1 MPRRAEQAAERLL
14 ASHGIT
20 GPPVDPETLAVA
32 EGIVVVRRRFEDADV
47 SGILFRDGDHHV
59 IGVNSAHPLVRQ
71 RFTIA
76 HELGHRALHPGRELI
91 LDVPVRV
98 NLRDKTSS
106 MASDLEEIE
115 ANAFA
120 ATLLMPAQM
129 VRDQLSQLP
138 PARRREPDATA
149 TALARIFKVSTPA
162 LNFRL
167 INLGLTS

>member
-1 MPRRAEQAAERLL
+1 MAERAERAAERLL
-14 ASHGIT
+14 AQHQIT
-20 GPPVDPETLAVA
+20 RPPVDVEALAHA
-32 EGIVVVRRRFEDADV
+32 EAILVVHRRFKDADV
-47 SGILFRDGDHHV
+47 SGMLFRDGDHHV
-59 IGVNSAHPLVRQ
+59 IGVNSAHPAARR

-120 ATLLMPAQM
+120 AALLMPEQM
-129 VRDQLSQLP
+129 IRDQLSQLP
-138 PARRREPDATA
+138 AIKRREPDATA
-149 TALARIFKVSTPA
+149 AALSRIFKVSISA

>member
-1 MPRRAEQAAERLL
+1 MLAVHHVNSPPVNPEML
-14 ASHGIT
+14 AS
-20 GPPVDPETLAVA
+20 A
-32 EGIVVVRRRFEDADV
+32 EGVVVVHRRFDNADV
-47 SGILFRDGDHHV
+47 SGILFRDNEHHI
-59 IGVNSAHPLVRQ
+59 IGVNSAHPLARQ

-106 MASDLEEIE
+106 MASDVEEIE

-120 ATLLMPAQM
+120 AALLMPDEMIRAQI
-129 VRDQLSQLP
+129 SQLP
-138 PARRREPDATA
+138 TAKRREPDTTAAT
-149 TALARIFKVSTPA
+149 LARIFKVSASA
-162 LNFRL
+162 LSFRL

>member
-1 MPRRAEQAAERLL
+1 VPRRAELAADRLL
-14 ASHGIT
+14 ADRGVTSPPIEVEALARSLGI
-20 GPPVDPETLAVA
+20 
-32 EGIVVVRRRFEDADV
+32 IVVRRRFEDADV
-47 SGILFRDGDHHV
+47 SGILFRGDHHV
-59 IGVNSAHPLVRQ
+59 IGVNGAHAPLRQ

-76 HELGHRALHPGRELI
+76 HELGHWALHPGREII

-120 ATLLMPAQM
+120 ATLLMPGQ
-129 VRDQLSQLP
+129 VLRDHLNRLPASQ
-138 PARRREPDATA
+138 RREPDTTA
-149 TALARIFKVSTPA
+149 IALAKIFKVSTSA

>member
-1 MPRRAEQAAERLL
+1 MARRAELAAERLL
-14 ASHGIT
+14 ATHSIT
-20 GPPVDPETLAVA
+20 SPPVDPQMLARA
-32 EGIVVVRRRFEDADV
+32 EGILVIRRRFDDADV
-47 SGILFRDGDHHV
+47 SGILFRDNSHHV

-76 HELGHRALHPGRELI
+76 HELGHHALHPGRELI

-98 NLRDKTSS
+98 NLRDKNSS
-106 MASDLEEIE
+106 TASDLQEIE

-120 ATLLMPAQM
+120 AALLMPARLIREQ
-129 VRDQLSQLP
+129 VSQLP
-138 PARRREPDATA
+138 PARRREPDTTA
-149 TALARIFKVSTPA
+149 AALARIFKVSDSA

>member
-1 MPRRAEQAAERLL
+1 MAKRAERAAEQLL
-14 ASHGIT
+14 VDHGIT
-20 GPPVDPETLAVA
+20 GPPVDPEALARA
-32 EGIVVVRRRFEDADV
+32 DGIVVVRRRFKDGDV
-47 SGILFRDGDHHV
+47 SGILFRDSDHHV
-59 IGVNSAHPLVRQ
+59 IGVNSAHPAVRQ

-120 ATLLMPAQM
+120 AALLMPEQM
-129 VRDQLSQLP
+129 IRDQVNQLP
-138 PARRREPDATA
+138 PSQRREPDVTA
-149 TALARIFKVSTPA
+149 TALSKIFKVSVSA

>member
-1 MPRRAEQAAERLL
+1 M
-14 ASHGIT
+14 
-20 GPPVDPETLAVA
+20 
-32 EGIVVVRRRFEDADV
+32 VVSRRFEDADV

-59 IGVNSAHPLVRQ
+59 IGVNSAHPPVRR

-120 ATLLMPAQM
+120 ATLLMPEQM
-129 VRDQLSQLP
+129 VRDQLSQLR
-138 PARRREPDATA
+138 PAQRREPDATA
-149 TALARIFKVSTPA
+149 AALARIFKVSTPA

>member
-1 MPRRAEQAAERLL
+1 VDRRAELAAERLL
-14 ASHGIT
+14 ADHGIT
-20 GPPVDPETLAVA
+20 SPPVDPEKLALA
-32 EGIVVVRRRFEDADV
+32 AGIMVIRRRFEDADV
-47 SGILFRDGDHHV
+47 SGILFRDTSHHV

-76 HELGHRALHPGRELI
+76 HELGHHALHPGRELI

-106 MASDLEEIE
+106 TASDIEEIE

-120 ATLLMPAQM
+120 AALLMPAYLIREQ
-129 VRDQLSQLP
+129 VNRLP
-138 PARRREPDATA
+138 PARRREPDTA
-149 TALARIFKVSTPA
+149 AAALARIFKVSTSA

>member
-1 MPRRAEQAAERLL
+1 VPKRAEHAAERLL
-14 ASHGIT
+14 AEHRLTS
-20 GPPVDPETLAVA
+20 PPVNPETLAQA
-32 EGIVVVRRRFEDADV
+32 EGILVVHRRFEDADV
-47 SGILFRDGDHHV
+47 SGILFRDGNHHV
-59 IGVNSAHPLVRQ
+59 IGVNSAHPAVRQ

-106 MASDLEEIE
+106 TASDLEEIE

-120 ATLLMPAQM
+120 ATLLMPEQM
-129 VRDQLSQLP
+129 IRDQLSQLP
-138 PARRREPDATA
+138 PGKRREPDATA
-149 TALARIFKVSTPA
+149 TALARIFKVSIPA

>member
-1 MPRRAEQAAERLL
+1 MPRRAEHAAERLL
-14 ASHGIT
+14 TDHGIT
-20 GPPVDPETLAVA
+20 SPPVDPEALAKA
-32 EGIVVVRRRFEDADV
+32 EGIVVVSRRFEDADV

-59 IGVNSAHPLVRQ
+59 IGVNSAHPLVRR

-120 ATLLMPAQM
+120 ATLLMPEQII
-129 VRDQLSQLP
+129 RDQLNQLP
-138 PARRREPDATA
+138 AAQRREPESTA
-149 TALARIFKVSTPA
+149 AALARIFKVSTPA

>member
-1 MPRRAEQAAERLL
+1 VPRRAELAAERLL
-14 ASHGIT
+14 AQHGVT
-20 GPPVDPETLAVA
+20 GPPVDAEKLATA
-32 EGIVVVRRRFEDADV
+32 EGVLVVHHRFDDAEV
-47 SGILFRDGDHHV
+47 SGILFRDANHHV
-59 IGVNSAHPLVRQ
+59 IGVNSAHPAVRR

-76 HELGHRALHPGRELI
+76 HELGHRSLHPGRELI

-106 MASDLEEIE
+106 MATDLEEIE

-120 ATLLMPAQM
+120 AALLMPTRM
-129 VRDQLSQLP
+129 IRDQINQLP
-138 PARRREPDATA
+138 AAKLREPDETA
-149 TALARIFKVSTPA
+149 AALARIFKVSASA

>member
-1 MPRRAEQAAERLL
+1 VPRRAEQAAERLL
-14 ASHGIT
+14 ADHGVV
-20 GPPVDPETLAVA
+20 GPPVDPELLAVA
-32 EGIVVVRRRFEDADV
+32 EGIVVVRRRFENADV

-120 ATLLMPAQM
+120 ATLLMPSQM
-129 VRDQLSQLP
+129 IRDQLNQLP
-138 PARRREPDATA
+138 PARRREPDTTA
-149 TALARIFKVSTPA
+149 IALARIFKVSTPA

>member
-1 MPRRAEQAAERLL
+1 M
-14 ASHGIT
+14 
-20 GPPVDPETLAVA
+20 
-32 EGIVVVRRRFEDADV
+32 

-59 IGVNSAHPLVRQ
+59 IGVNSAHPPVRQ

-120 ATLLMPAQM
+120 ASLLMPEQM
-129 VRDQLSQLP
+129 IRDQLNQLP
-138 PARRREPDATA
+138 AARRREPEATA
-149 TALARIFKVSTPA
+149 DALARIFKVSTPA

>member
-1 MPRRAEQAAERLL
+1 
-14 ASHGIT
+14 
-20 GPPVDPETLAVA
+20 
-32 EGIVVVRRRFEDADV
+32 
-47 SGILFRDGDHHV
+47 
-59 IGVNSAHPLVRQ
+59 VRQ

-120 ATLLMPAQM
+120 ATLLMPEQM
-129 VRDQLSQLP
+129 IRDQLNQLP
-138 PARRREPDATA
+138 PARRREPDAA
-149 TALARIFKVSTPA
+149 AEALARIFKVSTPA

>member
-1 MPRRAEQAAERLL
+1 VAERAERAAERLL
-14 ASHGIT
+14 AHHQIT
-20 GPPVDPETLAVA
+20 TPPVDVEAMADA
-32 EGIVVVRRRFEDADV
+32 EGILVVRRRFKDGDV
-47 SGILFRDGDHHV
+47 SGMLFRDDDRHV
-59 IGVNSAHPLVRQ
+59 IGVNSAHPSARQ

-106 MASDLEEIE
+106 TASDLEEIE

-120 ATLLMPAQM
+120 AALLMPEPLI
-129 VRDQLSQLP
+129 RYQLSQLP
-138 PARRREPDATA
+138 AGKRREPDATA
-149 TALARIFKVSTPA
+149 TALAAIFKVSTSA